1 MGFEAA
7 IFFDR
12 WTELPSSFWAVVF
25 FTVGCC
31 IGSFLNVCIHRM
43 PLGQSIVSPP
53 SHCPHCQY
61 SIPAY
66 LNIPLVTWLM
76 LRGRCRNCGAGIS
89 IRYFL
94 VELLTGVAFAACW
107 LRVGEAAPAVAV
119 VYAILVA
126 GLITASFID
135 LGHYIIPDEITKG
148 GIGVGL
154 LCSFFVPALHGQ
166 TTAAGGLV
174 LALIGA
180 AAGAGVIYTVVR
192 VGKLLF
198 GRQKIALPPDARI
211 IFTEDGLVLPDGK
224 MPFEE
229 IFYRPSDT
237 IVVDARR
244 VEMVDRCYADAVVR
258 LSPQRLRIGDD
269 EFDPATVLHLEAV
282 ADRLVL
288 PREAM
293 GLGDVKFMAAIGA
306 FLGWQAVVF
315 TLFAS
320 AVLGTIGG
328 GLTLLRRRGEGPR
341 VIPYGPYIALAAVLW
356 MFFGPQL
363 LAGYF
368 AWMRITAK

>member
-1 MGFEAA
+1 MGIEAVVV
-7 IFFDR
+7 FDR
-12 WTELPSSFWAVVF
+12 WSELPPAFWSVVF

-31 IGSFLNVCIHRM
+31 VGSFLNVCIHRM
-43 PLGQSIVSPP
+43 PIGESIVSPP
-53 SHCPHCQY
+53 SHCPHCRY
-61 SIPAY
+61 AIPAY
-66 LNIPLVTWLM
+66 LNIPLVTWVM

-89 IRYFL
+89 VRYFL
-94 VELLTGVAFAACW
+94 VELLTGLAFVACY
-107 LRVGEAAPAVAV
+107 LRAGEASLAIAV
-119 VYAILVA
+119 VYAVLMA

-174 LALIGA
+174 LSGLGA
-180 AAGAGVIYTVVR
+180 AAGAGLIYAIVR
-192 VGKLLF
+192 LGKLLF
-198 GRQKIALPPDARI
+198 GRQKVALPPDAKL
-211 IFTEDGLVLPDGK
+211 IFTEEGLVLPDGPI
-224 MPFEE
+224 PFEE
-229 IFYRPSDT
+229 IFYRQSDT
-237 IVVDARR
+237 VVVDARR
-244 VEMVDRCYADAVVR
+244 VEMVDRCYADVVVR
-258 LSPQRLRIGDD
+258 LSPQRLRIGED
-269 EFDPATVLHLEAV
+269 EFDPATVPHLEAW

-320 AVLGTIGG
+320 AVLGTLGG
-328 GLTLLRRRGEGPR
+328 GVTLLLRRGEGSR

-356 MFFGPQL
+356 MFFGAEFL
-363 LAGYF
+363 RWFLG
-368 AWMRITAK
+368 